1 MKTSNKTMRVL
12 ALLAV
17 TATLS
22 FSACKKSSNPEEP
35 TIDVPADANKFAIVG
50 GINNPASLVLM
61 TSGNLSTGSVT
72 SIGQG
77 TEISGWSRLFK
88 NGFYYNLANNKFTK
102 NKLEN
107 QLPKEVGS
115 MPVTGN
121 VMNSFWLNDNILLIS
136 GTSSTTPDA
145 IMTYTIIN
153 VDNMTIQ
160 KTGTFG
166 KQALQPTDKAI
177 YISSCFLKGDKMYVT
192 YAVFNSDWAATDVAY
207 LASAPYPALD
217 NVTISTDTRST
228 YPGSFAPI
236 TPNAVNYNNDVYMI
250 TNTGDRWG
258 INPNKPSAIFR
269 LKNGET
275 AFDKDYFFDLS
286 AISDGNREYY
296 GLWDLGN
303 GKAITRMGRK
313 DLLLEF
319 EDYTSKDVFEYY
331 LIDVVSKTRKKLDL
345 PLDRGVLVSP
355 VFVEAG
361 KAYIAISS
369 ATAGKFIWTY
379 DIASGGLSKG
389 LEVKGVD
396 YISTLSRLK

>member
-22 FSACKKSSNPEEP
+22 FSACKKSSNPEKP
-35 TIDVPADANKFAIVG
+35 VDSADPNKFAIVG

-61 TSGNLSTGSVT
+61 TSGDLSTGSVT

-107 QLPKEVGS
+107 QLLKEVGAI
-115 MPVTGN
+115 PVTGN
-121 VMNSFWLNDNILLIS
+121 VMNSFWLNDNTLLIS

-153 VDNMTIQ
+153 VDNMSIQ

-166 KQALQPTDKAI
+166 KQVLQPTDKAI
-177 YISSCFLKGDKMYVT
+177 YISSCFLKGDRMYVT
-192 YAVFNSDWAATDVAY
+192 YAVYNSNWTATDVAY

-250 TNTGDRWG
+250 SNTGDRWG
-258 INPNKPSAIFR
+258 VNPNKPSAIFR
-269 LKNGET
+269 LKNGAT

-303 GKAITRMGRK
+303 GKALTRMGRK

-319 EDYTSKDVFEYY
+319 EDYTGKDVFEYY
-331 LIDVVSKTRKKLDL
+331 LIDVVNKTRKKLDL

-369 ATAGKFIWTY
+369 STAGKFIWTY
-379 DIASGGLSKG
+379 DIASGSLNKG

>member
-22 FSACKKSSNPEEP
+22 FSACKKSSNPEQP
-35 TIDVPADANKFAIVG
+35 VDPAPEASQFAIVG
-50 GINNPASLVLM
+50 GIDNPSALFLM
-61 TSGNLSTGSVT
+61 TTGNLNTGSVT
-72 SIGQG
+72 TVGQG

-88 NGFYYNLANNKFTK
+88 NGYYYNLANNKFTK
-102 NKLEN
+102 SKLEN
-107 QLPKEVGS
+107 QLLKEVGA

-121 VMNSFWLNDNILLIS
+121 IMNSFWLTDNTLLIS

-153 VDNMTIQ
+153 VDNMTIV

-166 KQALQPTDKAI
+166 KQELQPTDKAI
-177 YISSCFLKGDKMYVT
+177 YISSCFLKGDRLYVT
-192 YAVFNSDWAATDVAY
+192 YAVYNSNWTATDVAY

-236 TPNAVNYNNDVYMI
+236 TPNAVNYNNEVYMI

-258 INPNKPSAIFR
+258 VNPNKPSAIFR
-269 LKNGET
+269 LKNGAT

-286 AISDGNREYY
+286 AISGGNREYY

-313 DLLLEF
+313 DLLLKF
-319 EDYTSKDVFEYY
+319 EDYTGKDVFEYY
-331 LIDVVSKTRKKLDL
+331 VIDVVNKTRTKLEL

-355 VFVEAG
+355 VLVEAG
-361 KAYIAISS
+361 KAYIAVSS
-369 ATAGKFIWTY
+369 STAGKYIWTY
-379 DIASGGLSKG
+379 DIASGNLTKG

-396 YISTLSRLK
+396 YVSTLSRLK